1 MRLWQGLRRHK
12 ALVLCVV
19 VVCFLVAGTSGAC
32 AAHRRPR
39 SLNAEERRL
48 LESEPLP
55 YTVSVVPWD
64 SGTGERLRKDPAA
77 YARALAELLAASKAF
92 RASRLEAAP
101 GPATDL
107 IASSTGGHCNRA
119 VIPVLSILSLGVV
132 PTVFEDEECDGMV
145 LTPAKPTAVG
155 SVELESR
162 YKARIVMGWAAVPLG
177 ALPRWS
183 HGPMR
188 KDRRYAEL
196 FRLEI
201 IRRRAEIERLVGR

>member
-12 ALVLCVV
+12 VLVLCVV
-19 VVCFLVAGTSGAC
+19 VVCFLVAGMSGAC
-32 AAHRRPR
+32 AAHRRPP

-48 LESEPLP
+48 LESESLP
-55 YTVSVVPWD
+55 YAVSVVPWD
-64 SGTGERLRKDPAA
+64 TATGERLRKDPAA
-77 YARALAELLAASKAF
+77 YARALAELLAASRAF

-101 GPATDL
+101 GPGTDL
-107 IASSTGGHCNRA
+107 IASSTGGHCNRS
-119 VIPVLSILSLGVV
+119 VIPVLSILTLGVV
-132 PTVFEDEECDGMV
+132 PTVFEDEECDGMM
-145 LTPAKPTAVG
+145 LTAAKSSTAE
-155 SVELESR
+155 SVEVEAH
-162 YKARIVMGWAAVPLG
+162 YKARMVMGWAAVPLG
-177 ALPRWS
+177 ALPGWS

>member
-12 ALVLCVV
+12 VLVLFVV

-32 AAHRRPR
+32 AAHRRPT
-39 SLNAEERRL
+39 SFNAEERQL
-48 LESEPLP
+48 LESKPLP

-64 SGTGERLRKDPAA
+64 TATGERLRKDPAA
-77 YARALAELLAASKAF
+77 YARSLAELLAASQAF

-119 VIPVLSILSLGVV
+119 GIPVLSILSLGVV
-132 PTVFEDEECDGMV
+132 PTVLEDEECDGMV
-145 LTPAKPTAVG
+145 LTPAKSSAVG
-155 SVELESR
+155 SVELEAH
-162 YKARIVMGWAAVPLG
+162 YKARMVMGWGAVPLG
-177 ALPRWS
+177 ALPGWS

-188 KDRRYAEL
+188 TDRRYAEL
-196 FRLEI
+196 FRLAI
-201 IRRRAEIERLVGR
+201 IRRRGEIERLVGR

>member
-1 MRLWQGLRRHK
+1 MRMWQGLRRHK
-12 ALVLCVV
+12 VLVLGAVI
-19 VVCFLVAGTSGAC
+19 VCFIASGMTGAC
-32 AAHRRPR
+32 GAHRRPP
-39 SLNAEERRL
+39 SFNAEERRL

-64 SGTGERLRKDPAA
+64 TATGERLKKDPAA
-77 YARALAELLAASKAF
+77 YARGLAELLAASQAF

-119 VIPVLSILSLGVV
+119 VIPILSILSLGVV

-145 LTPAKPTAVG
+145 LTPAKSSSVG

-162 YKARIVMGWAAVPLG
+162 YKARTVMGWAAVPLG
-177 ALPRWS
+177 ALPDWS
-183 HGPMR
+183 YGPMR
-188 KDRRYAEL
+188 EDRRYAEL